1 MSRVPG
7 DSPAADARPEL
18 DWHPDTADAS
28 RHLRDRLERLPPGHP
43 SSPYDADGRPRE
55 PAPRLRDLDT
65 DPVDEDVFP
74 DNSEATSEAAAFE
87 WQPDSGPEPDEAA
100 WSDERPEAAY
110 RFTEPEW
117 SDHRT
122 ETAIH
127 IDDANAAGLA
137 SNHQHTIDPDRRI
150 WSVDRQA
157 AHSKII
163 DDMYQQAEGVPN
175 NHEAIIAGGLCGA
188 GKTTVLDDYAGIDR
202 SQYLTI
208 SPDDIK
214 EALARSVL
222 VPEID
227 GLSPMEASDL
237 VHIESSYIARQ
248 LAARA
253 QTDGKNLIWDIQ
265 LSSRKSA
272 DERIDNLRTAGYE
285 RIDAV
290 FVDIPVDV
298 SLQRT
303 DARHREGEEKYRA
316 GIGLGG
322 RYVPPEAITS
332 QADDEWGS
340 KNRKAFEEL
349 KPRFDQWSR
358 YDNSVDGGRPQLVE
372 TSWRDDNPE
381 ESAS

>member
-7 DSPAADARPEL
+7 DSPAADAPPEF
-18 DWHPDTADAS
+18 DSRPDTADAS
-28 RHLRDRLERLPPGHP
+28 GHLRDRLERLPPGHP
-43 SSPYDADGRPRE
+43 SSPYEADGTRRE
-55 PAPRLRDLDT
+55 SAPRSHDLDT
-65 DPVDEDVFP
+65 GADDDAFAGNSDVAGKVVPEWRP
-74 DNSEATSEAAAFE
+74 DAGRET
-87 WQPDSGPEPDEAA
+87 DEAA
-100 WSDERPEAAY
+100 SSDEQPEVAY
-110 RFTEPEW
+110 RFTEAEW
-117 SDHRT
+117 IDHRS
-122 ETAIH
+122 ETATH
-127 IDDANAAGLA
+127 IDAANAADLA
-137 SNHQHTIDPDRRI
+137 SDHQHTIDPDRRI

-157 AHSKII
+157 AHSMII
-163 DDMYQQAEGVPN
+163 DDIYQKAEGVPN

-188 GKTTVLDDYAGIDR
+188 GKTTVLNNYAGIDL
-202 SQYLTI
+202 SQYLKI

-214 EALARSVL
+214 EALAKLGL

-237 VHIESSYIARQ
+237 VHKESSYIARQ

-265 LSSRKSA
+265 LSSRESA
-272 DERIDNLRTAGYE
+272 DERIDNLRSAGYE

-290 FVDIPVDV
+290 FVDIPVEV
-298 SLQRT
+298 SLQRA

-322 RYVPPEAITS
+322 RYVPPEAITF
-332 QADDEWGS
+332 QADPEWGS

-349 KPRFDQWSR
+349 KLRFDQWRR

-372 TSWRDDNPE
+372 TSWRDDNRE
-381 ESAS
+381 ESTS

>member
-7 DSPAADARPEL
+7 DSSAVDARPES
-18 DWHPDTADAS
+18 DSRPDTAGAS
-28 RHLRDRLERLPPGHP
+28 SDLRDRLERLPAGHP
-43 SSPYDADGRPRE
+43 SSLYEADGRRRE

-65 DPVDEDVFP
+65 GTIDEDVATDNFVTAGDAASERQP
-74 DNSEATSEAAAFE
+74 DDGPEVGEATS
-87 WQPDSGPEPDEAA
+87 
-100 WSDERPEAAY
+100 SDERPEAAY
-110 RFTEPEW
+110 RFTEAEW
-117 SDHRT
+117 IDHRT

-127 IDDANAAGLA
+127 IDDANRAGLA
-137 SNHQHTIDPDRRI
+137 SDHQHTIDRDRRI

-157 AHSKII
+157 AHSIII
-163 DDMYQQAEGVPN
+163 DDMYQKAESAPN

-214 EALARSVL
+214 KALATLGL

-237 VHIESSYIARQ
+237 VHKESSYIARQ

-265 LSSRKSA
+265 LSSRESA
-272 DERIDNLRTAGYE
+272 DDRIDNLRAAGYE
-285 RIDAV
+285 RIEAV

-298 SLQRT
+298 SLKRA
-303 DARHREGEEKYRA
+303 DARHREGEEEYRS

-322 RYVPPEAITS
+322 RYVPEEAITS
-332 QADDEWGS
+332 QADTEWGS
-340 KNRKAFEEL
+340 KNRAAFGEL
-349 KPRFDQWSR
+349 KPRFDQWR
-358 YDNSVDGGRPQLVE
+358 MYDNSIDGGRPQLVE

-381 ESAS
+381 ESTS

>member
-7 DSPAADARPEL
+7 DSPAADLRL
-18 DWHPDTADAS
+18 DGDTHPDTADAS
-28 RHLRDRLERLPPGHP
+28 DQLRGRLERLPPGHP
-43 SSPYDADGRPRE
+43 SSLYESDGTRRQPT
-55 PAPRLRDLDT
+55 PRLRDLD
-65 DPVDEDVFP
+65 PIDEDVFP
-74 DNSEATSEAAAFE
+74 DNSDAAGEA
-87 WQPDSGPEPDEAA
+87 DSDRQSDVGPEVDEAA
-100 WSDERPEAAY
+100 SSDQRPEAAY
-110 RFTEPEW
+110 RFTEAEW
-117 SDHRT
+117 IDHRA

-127 IDDANAAGLA
+127 IDEANSADLA
-137 SNHQHTIDPDRRI
+137 SDHQHTIDSDRRI

-157 AHSKII
+157 AHTMII
-163 DDMYQQAEGVPN
+163 DDMYQKAAGVPN
-175 NHEAIIAGGLCGA
+175 NHEAIMAGGLCGA
-188 GKTTVLDDYAGIDR
+188 GKTTVLNDYAGIDR

-214 EALARSVL
+214 EALAKRGL

-227 GLSPMEASDL
+227 GISPMEASDL
-237 VHIESSYIARQ
+237 VHKESSYIARQ

-265 LSSRKSA
+265 LSSRKSS
-272 DERIDNLRTAGYE
+272 DERIDNLRAAGYE

-298 SLQRT
+298 SLRRA
-303 DARHREGEEKYRA
+303 DARHREGEEEYRA

-322 RYVPPEAITS
+322 RYVPPEAITF
-332 QADDEWGS
+332 QADPEWGS

-349 KPRFDQWSR
+349 KPRFDQWRR
-358 YDNSVDGGRPQLVE
+358 YDNSVDGGHPQLVE

-381 ESAS
+381 ESTS